1 MSEKTR
7 TIYLQGQRIP
17 VTEEVY
23 QAYYRPIWRVHDY
36 ARRHGQCGIS
46 DWRRCEGDCGLCK
59 HHTTGDGG
67 SIDFLFEEYELEFEA
82 EGSNPEDIIGEA
94 LLLEELLKELD
105 EIDPDGRRIAEL
117 LMDGETDRNIAS
129 SLGIARSTF
138 SDRKLRI
145 RKELK
150 KRLHKFF

>member
-7 TIYLQGQRIP
+7 NIYLQGQVIP

-23 QAYYRPIWRVHDY
+23 QAYYRPIWRVHDF
-36 ARRHGQCGIS
+36 ARRHGQCCIS

-59 HHTTGDGG
+59 YHTIGDGG
-67 SIDFLFEEYELEFEA
+67 SIDFLMDEYELDIEDT
-82 EGSNPEDIIGEA
+82 GSNPEDIVGEA
-94 LLLEELLKELD
+94 LRLEELLKELD

-117 LMDGETDRNIAS
+117 LMDGETDRNIATI
-129 SLGIARSTF
+129 LGMARSSF

-145 RKELK
+145 CKELK
-150 KRLHKFF
+150 KRLQKFF

>member
-7 TIYLQGQRIP
+7 SIYLQGQVIP

-36 ARRHGQCGIS
+36 ARRHGQCCIS

-59 HHTTGDGG
+59 YHTIGDGG
-67 SIDFLFEEYELEFEA
+67 SIDFLLDEYELDIEDT
-82 EGSNPEDIIGEA
+82 GSNPEDIVGEA

-117 LMDGETDRNIAS
+117 LMDGETDRNIATI
-129 SLGIARSTF
+129 LGMARSSF

-145 RKELK
+145 RRELK
-150 KRLHKFF
+150 KRLQKFF